1 MAKTAERL
9 AITGNAAILAVLHTA
24 YGAFISYVLY
34 YLFDEFDDAWKARSS
49 LYQIIDVSV
58 EIMLIAICGYWAS
71 EVTELIPP
79 FFPTSKHNELAVDNW
94 ISGIFFVIALFL
106 FLDELTEKLKYIQNK
121 FFEDLFSWIFPK
133 YGSIVDMNLSYT
145 PTTEEE
151 LKAHNDENNISK
163 KVTTGSAHATDHAH
177 AVHGK

>member
-1 MAKTAERL
+1 MGKTAERF
-9 AITGNAAILAVLHTA
+9 AETGNAAILAIIHTA

-34 YLFDEFDDAWKARSS
+34 YLFDEFDDSWKARSS
-49 LYQIIDVSV
+49 LYQITDVSV
-58 EIMLIAICGYWAS
+58 EIMLIAIFGYWAS
-71 EVTELIPP
+71 EITQLIPP
-79 FFPTSKHNELAVDNW
+79 IFPTSKAKELAVDSW
-94 ISGIFFVIALFL
+94 VSGIFFVIALFL

-177 AVHGK
+177 AGHGK